1 MKVLTDMQCKLLDSG
16 KALAEELGLTLLPR
30 LPLDNIELH
39 EGQTI
44 LVVTPQG
51 MNLGNIRVTESKVN
65 RSVYTHYILNGTSLL
80 IKTQRYKN
88 EEWVPVFGPEMDL
101 RFPMESIIYVS

>member
-1 MKVLTDMQCKLLDSG
+1 MKALTNMQCKVLDSG
-16 KALAEELGLTLLPR
+16 KALAEELSLTLLPR

-51 MNLGNIRVTESKVN
+51 MNIGTIRVTESKVN
-65 RSVYTHYILNGTSLL
+65 RTVYTHYLLNGILL
-80 IKTQRYKN
+80 LSKTQRYRN
-88 EEWVPVFGPEMDL
+88 DEWIPSFGPEMDL
-101 RFPMESIIYVS
+101 RFPLESVIYVS

>member
-1 MKVLTDMQCKLLDSG
+1 MKALTDMQCKVLDAG

-30 LPLDNIELH
+30 LPLDNIELN

-51 MNLGNIRVTESKVN
+51 MNLGIIRVTENKVN
-65 RSVYTHYILNGTSLL
+65 RSHITHYLLNGTCLL
-80 IKTQRYKN
+80 MKTQRYQN
-88 EEWVPVFGPEMDL
+88 DEWIPVFGPEMDL